1 MKFMDI
7 KSGEIAKERLKVMFR
22 QEHNLL
28 DEETMELVKGEIG
41 QLVTRYVDI
50 EPDRLEVKVVLK
62 EKRA

>member
-7 KSGEIAKERLKVMFR
+7 KSGEIAKERLKVMLK

-28 DEETMELVKGEIG
+28 DETTMEMVQNEIG
-41 QLVTRYVDI
+41 QLVMRYLEI
-50 EPDRLEVKVVLK
+50 EPDNLEIKVVLK